1 VFFRDQYQAIKNRDP
16 AFRSP
21 AEILF
26 YASFWALLLHKLA
39 HGLYNLRLY
48 VLARLVSQLSRFLTQ
63 IEIHPG
69 AKIGRR
75 LFMDHGAAVVIG
87 ETAEIGEDVLMYQGV
102 TLGGTGKGKGK
113 RHPTLEDH
121 VLVGA
126 GAKILGG
133 ITIGEGS
140 RIGAGSVVLDDI
152 PPHSTVVGIPG
163 KVVRVKGQDKQT
175 DVTDQYIETL
185 EHRFP
190 DPVNKEICELR
201 ARVEALEQALKNKE
215 NTKDA

>member
-1 VFFRDQYQAIKNRDP
+1 
-16 AFRSP
+16 
-21 AEILF
+21 
-26 YASFWALLLHKLA
+26 
-39 HGLYNLRLY
+39 
-48 VLARLVSQLSRFLTQ
+48 
-63 IEIHPG
+63 
-69 AKIGRR
+69 
-75 LFMDHGAAVVIG
+75 M
-87 ETAEIGEDVLMYQGV
+87 
-102 TLGGTGKGKGK
+102 
-113 RHPTLEDH
+113 EDH

-152 PPHSTVVGIPG
+152 PPHSTVVRIPG
-163 KVVRVKGQDKQT
+163 KVVRVKRQDKQT